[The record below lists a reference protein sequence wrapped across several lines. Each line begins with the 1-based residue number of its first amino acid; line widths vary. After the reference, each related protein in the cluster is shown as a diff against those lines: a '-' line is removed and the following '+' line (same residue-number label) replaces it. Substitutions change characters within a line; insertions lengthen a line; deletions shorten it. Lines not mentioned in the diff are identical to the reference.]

1 MAHKSSKG
9 SKGGGGLPT
18 KPVQNVSGKNTFG
31 AKKGAK
37 K

>member
-1 MAHKSSKG
+1 MDKKSNK
-9 SKGGGGLPT
+9 GGGLPT
-18 KPVQNVSGKNTFG
+18 KPIPNVSGKNTFG